1 MMLRLCSASLCEM
14 AETLLEYAGQRNTT
28 SDGTPCVHWQDP
40 DTNHT
45 VASYRK
51 EDFPGGDMRHNY
63 CRNPGHSQSS
73 LWCYTNKSGSSY
85 GHCSVPQCPT
95 GLLHFHE
102 SDEAI
107 PSLEYCYNPEIHG
120 PSSFNQTREALQKF
134 CNDTVLASCYT
145 GSYMAAVSIVC
156 DVCGPPPKVA
166 RMKSPDGV
174 YRANDSATYTC
185 DDDFYPISDGPTTIT
200 CRSDLTWTDLPEKS
214 LRCEQKKNVSGEGDT
229 NPATLNEL
237 TDDNVTSCVDLTSGM
252 YNLHLGRRVEVGML
266 TLHFDN
272 GSLSL
277 PHSMSATVV
286 METGAPKNCS
296 EVNISTLTT
305 MTCPQYPVGKEVQIL
320 IESDDSSHF
329 RLCEWRVFGRNRDT
343 AANPLECL
351 QSENGL
357 DYKGDLNFT
366 RTGRTCLRW
375 DAAPTIL
382 SADLFPDAS
391 LADVGNKCRNPIG
404 YVRDGPWCFINNTD
418 ADWELCVIRQC
429 SEWCYFNGGLFDY
442 AGTVNSTG
450 DRACLAWPN
459 DTDKGLIRAQDFSD
473 NSMDHNFCR
482 NPDRSEIQPWCYV
495 NDPCKKRVTCAELNS
510 CGVNVMTIKGFA
522 PSVTECYNPS
532 TRSITTFN
540 TSETAYKE
548 ECLSVMQSA
557 VTATCFGNDT
567 LSGNPVAVNIE
578 CETCLYPRPVP
589 GLFVDGSRP
598 YEVGSNALYR
608 CPRGQVIGNITC
620 VAAGHWSEVNFTLSD
635 CYGTCPPPPDLPRL
649 TAPNVL
655 YKAGQSVTYTCRDG
669 LYPIGGDTTV
679 TCIWDEAQNASDWS
693 NIPEEGDHFTSGQLQ
708 DLVDDDVSSCV
719 EVASGNYTLMVKT
732 RLEVEAMSLHFNL
745 SAESILGSVHVDV
758 LKNQSAKFCGETSD
772 LNNITYI
779 TCTRAPVGNG
789 VRIQLSHDSGDS
801 ANFSLCEIRVFGRRF
816 RAASKDA
823 LQCLRSP
830 RGLAYKGGMNFTW
843 SGRTCLRWDSPDTTN
858 ISASKFPDA
867 TIRQAGNKCRNPSDV
882 RRGPW
887 CFVNTTHPKWEYCHV
902 PLCGESDGETDHNY
916 CRNPDRSESGPW
928 CFTSANETENCS
940 VSECATTISFHH
952 EVLKPAV
959 EACYNPATNQ
969 MSSFSESRAAY
980 QAICPTIPNL
990 NVTTF
995 CYLNTSAADNSTRID
1010 MVAILMRC
1018 DEKRKKKYPLI
1029 PCDCNV
1035 AKNLKELTPQKAQER
1050 AEQFKK
1056 DLQLDAKTLAKAKR
1070 RKISAKN
1077 MKAAHKYCLGMESR
1091 TDTLRRIASGR
1102 RRRRRENQGQVSVIE
1117 EQSPGN
1123 DDAAQASVLNKD
1135 ETADNMSITRRRVQ
1149 KPGPSAAPRE
1159 DARPSGL
1166 PAWASIEEPGPSRPR
1181 DDLNQDPF
1189 PHARIPP
1196 SIVPGRPRPDGNSYD
1211 SSDDS
1216 SDDGPMMCRAR
1227 ASLQQKPKTTT
1238 VVVDL
1243 EMLPRRTQLREQT
1256 TPDSPEEPESYI

>member
-1 MMLRLCSASLCEM
+1 
-14 AETLLEYAGQRNTT
+14 
-28 SDGTPCVHWQDP
+28 
-40 DTNHT
+40 
-45 VASYRK
+45 
-51 EDFPGGDMRHNY
+51 MRHNY
-63 CRNPGHSQSS
+63 CRNPGRSQSS

-107 PSLEYCYNPEIHG
+107 PSLEYCYNPETHG
-120 PSSFNQTREALQKF
+120 PSSFNQTREAFQKF

-200 CRSDLTWTDLPEKS
+200 CRSDLTWTDFPEQS
-214 LRCEQKKNVSGEGDT
+214 LRCEKWENFAREKKVSSQENT
-229 NPATLNEL
+229 NPPTPNEL
-237 TDDNVTSCVDLTSGM
+237 TDDSVTSCVDLTSGM
-252 YNLHLGRRVEVGML
+252 YKLHLGPKVEVGML

-329 RLCEWRVFGRNRDT
+329 RLCEWRVFGRNRDGGR
-343 AANPLECL
+343 AFECL
-351 QSENGL
+351 QSNNGL
-357 DYKGDLNFT
+357 DYKGNVNFT
-366 RTGRTCLRW
+366 ATGRTCLSW

-442 AGTVNSTG
+442 AGEMNTTSKGT
-450 DRACLAWPN
+450 CLAWPN

-482 NPDRSEIQPWCYV
+482 NPDRSEARPWCYV
-495 NDPCKKRVTCAELNS
+495 NDACKERVKCTKVQS
-510 CGVNVMTIKGFA
+510 CGAVVIRGGQAVAVAAWVK
-522 PSVTECYNPS
+522 ECYNPS

-598 YEVGSNALYR
+598 YEVGSNALYK

-620 VAAGHWSEVNFTLSD
+620 VAAGNWSEVNFTLSD

-679 TCIWDEAQNASDWS
+679 TCILDEVQNASVWS
-693 NIPEEGDHFTSGQLQ
+693 NIPEEGLQ
-708 DLVDDDVSSCV
+708 CED
-719 EVASGNYTLMVKT
+719 
-732 RLEVEAMSLHFNL
+732 L

-830 RGLAYKGGMNFTW
+830 RGLAYKGGINFTS

-882 RRGPW
+882 RYRPW
-887 CFVNTTHPKWEYCHV
+887 CFFNTTDPKWEYCHV
-902 PLCGESDGETDHNY
+902 PLCDDSCQERSGLIEYSGHMNVTVNQLPCLPWTVSTTGEIRGNSNLKSSHFPNGETDHNY

-969 MSSFSESRAAY
+969 TSNFSESRAAY

-995 CYLNTSAADNSTRID
+995 CYLNTSAADNSTKID

-1029 PCDCNV
+1029 PCNCDV

-1056 DLQLDAKTLAKAKR
+1056 DLQLDDKTLAKAKR

-1196 SIVPGRPRPDGNSYD
+1196 STVPGRPRPDD